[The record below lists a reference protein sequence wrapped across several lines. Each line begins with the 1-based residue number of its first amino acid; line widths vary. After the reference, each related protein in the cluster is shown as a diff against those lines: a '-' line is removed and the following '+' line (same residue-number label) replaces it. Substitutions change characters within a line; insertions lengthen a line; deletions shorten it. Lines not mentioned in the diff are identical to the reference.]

1 MPELPEGWE
10 VFHMPLGLFCQS
22 THIAKMPRAPC
33 LIHGSMSGFGQ
44 IWWLLCVPPQPI
56 PLPGCCRSLEL
67 GAGSFSGR
75 GTGWALP
82 DTAPGFPETP
92 VPSQPWEQLAGS
104 CSSAHSASSSPSVLV
119 FIHIPLHTQLST
131 PELEL
136 TGLHFPG
143 EFGHLQHLLLS
154 VEGALPELRGAPC
167 VG

>member
-10 VFHMPLGLFCQS
+10 VFHMPLGLFCQR

-82 DTAPGFPETP
+82 DTALGFPETP

-104 CSSAHSASSSPSVLV
+104 CSSP
-119 FIHIPLHTQLST
+119 TQLPPPQCWCLSTSHST
-131 PELEL
+131 PS
-136 TGLHFPG
+136 FPPRSWSSLG
-143 EFGHLQHLLLS
+143 STSQESLAISSTF
-154 VEGALPELRGAPC
+154 C
-167 VG
+167 